1 MVLFPLLVLSTAS
14 IIASESPVGKV
25 ITLLEELKTKVE
37 GEGKK
42 EAGTYDKFAC
52 FCKETTD
59 EKGKSIVKHQDK
71 IDDLSAS
78 MGEAV
83 ATKETKQAEVKDRVK
98 KREGL
103 LAELKEAVINCQAE
117 SARFAANVADL
128 TKADESLKKAIK
140 ALKKAKG
147 GRSRLFLET
156 RETVSASLALAD
168 AMSLVTPAKE
178 KAVTAFLQQ
187 GVDPEN
193 PDYEFRSNS
202 IIETLEKLSDDFTAK
217 LDETN
222 EERKKAKKACD
233 ETRTELTKDLDTNAE
248 AMTTLKDDIEGLIKK
263 IAEDREGVVNTEDLL
278 KDDQLY
284 MKDLTARCEVRA
296 RDWDQRA
303 SMRGG
308 EVQALTEALAIL
320 KEGPEDGKSVLDL
333 EKESKE
339 EAKKR
344 RRLLQ
349 VSAPK
354 KTAKSS
360 KINATAVLSSP
371 GTKTPSFLQAL
382 QQRSSLRGKLSA
394 SQAQQNGKHRAS
406 EILQSAGIRLKNGQ
420 LSNLAVRVMADPFV
434 KVKGLIQSLID
445 KLYKEAAQEAT
456 KKGWCNTQI
465 GKAKNDRDSQYAD
478 ITKYTA
484 AMEGL
489 EAKKEELELEMKELK
504 EDIPKAWKKLNETT
518 KLRDEEKDENLKRIK
533 AAEDAAAAVHEAIMV
548 LKNFYQSAEIQ
559 QVLLQ
564 ASPVDEDTEGA
575 GFKGGYKGKQEAG
588 TGIISLL
595 EGIKVGFEK
604 SAQETESEEEKAHRD
619 FVEFDQTQRADIKSK
634 ETQMEIDKE
643 ELKGTESD
651 IDKTLE
657 DTETAQG
664 LLTSALKAIEELKP
678 MCVDNGMSYKERQ
691 ETRDEEIAALKK
703 ALCALDP
710 NGAEKEC

>member
-1 MVLFPLLVLSTAS
+1 
-14 IIASESPVGKV
+14 
-25 ITLLEELKTKVE
+25 
-37 GEGKK
+37 
-42 EAGTYDKFAC
+42 
-52 FCKETTD
+52 
-59 EKGKSIVKHQDK
+59 
-71 IDDLSAS
+71 
-78 MGEAV
+78 
-83 ATKETKQAEVKDRVK
+83 
-98 KREGL
+98 
-103 LAELKEAVINCQAE
+103 
-117 SARFAANVADL
+117 
-128 TKADESLKKAIK
+128 
-140 ALKKAKG
+140 
-147 GRSRLFLET
+147 
-156 RETVSASLALAD
+156 
-168 AMSLVTPAKE
+168 
-178 KAVTAFLQQ
+178 
-187 GVDPEN
+187 
-193 PDYEFRSNS
+193 
-202 IIETLEKLSDDFTAK
+202 
-217 LDETN
+217 
-222 EERKKAKKACD
+222 
-233 ETRTELTKDLDTNAE
+233 
-248 AMTTLKDDIEGLIKK
+248 MTTLKDDIADLEKK
-263 IAEDREGVVNTEDLL
+263 IAEDREEVINTEDLL

-394 SQAQQNGKHRAS
+394 SQAQQHGKHRAS
-406 EILQSAGIRLKNGQ
+406 EILQSAGIRLKSGQ

-445 KLYKEAAQEAT
+445 RLYKEAAQEAT

-484 AMEGL
+484 EMEGL
-489 EAKKEELELEMKELK
+489 EAKKEELELEIKELK
-504 EDIPKAWKKLNETT
+504 EDIPKAWKKMNETT
-518 KLRDEEKDENLKRIK
+518 KLRDEEKEENLKKIR
-533 AAEDAAAAVHEAIMV
+533 AAEDAATAVGEAILI
-548 LKNFYQSAEIQ
+548 LKNFYQAAENQ
-559 QVLLQ
+559 QYSMLQ